1 MVIKENLKCWICF
14 IQMCGLMSIK
24 THGDASYFAI
34 FLDGASRKVLMY
46 VLKSKDQFFKVFKY
60 FDAKVERETENTSS
74 VFTQTLVVSIPQRC
88 LKNIASNMT

>member
-24 THGDASYFAI
+24 THVDASYFAT
-34 FLDGASRKVLMY
+34 FLDGASRKVWMF
-46 VLKSKDQFFKVFKY
+46 VLKSKDQVFEVFKD
-60 FDAKVERETENTSS
+60 FDAKVERQMENSLS

-88 LKNIASNMT
+88 LKNIASKMT